1 MQLLVNVGSV
11 GWGRSAPLRSRFCR
25 AVRVGGAIVAVAGVV
40 CAAQTFSLESMEG
53 LSTRRVVAAAAEHK
67 GKKGIRVTEP
77 AGQTGGMDA
86 EDRLLLL
93 PVKDFESGVIE
104 AEISGEP
111 GAGANVGA
119 RGFVGVA
126 FRVSDEPNKFDA
138 FYLRPTNGR
147 ADDQVRRN
155 HSVQYISHPQYT
167 WSLLREKE
175 PKKYESYVDLVPGEW
190 TRVRIEVDG
199 VKARLFVHGASQPTL
214 IVNDL
219 KQGAWKGQVGLW
231 IGPGTIGHF
240 RNIKVTKK

>member
-1 MQLLVNVGSV
+1 MRRQMFWMGLSLLVV
-11 GWGRSAPLRSRFCR
+11 R
-25 AVRVGGAIVAVAGVV
+25 AAAG
-40 CAAQTFSLESMEG
+40 QTFSLETIDG
-53 LSTRRVVAAAAEHK
+53 LNPHQVVAAPAIHK
-67 GKKGIRVTEP
+67 GLQCVRVTEP
-77 AGQTGGMDA
+77 PGANGT
-86 EDRLLLL
+86 EEPILLL
-93 PVKDFESGVIE
+93 PVKDFENGTIE

-111 GAGANVGA
+111 GGGAGQGA
-119 RGFVGVA
+119 RGFVGIA
-126 FRVSDEPNKFDA
+126 FRIAEDVRKYDA

-155 HSVQYISHPQYT
+155 HSAQYISHPAWT
-167 WSLLREKE
+167 WNRLRTEE

-199 VKARLFVHGASQPTL
+199 LTARLYVHGNAQPTL

-219 KQGAWKGQVGLW
+219 KQGSTKGQTGLW